1 MSDYQKAL
9 LSEDRGK
16 VRGIVEFVNPILL
29 SIDSSPS
36 LLRDIITLSH
46 NQESSAPKMGV
57 IALLKCYKDI
67 GKITVNSLNKTF
79 THIDDPTI
87 KLTKSDI

>member
-36 LLRDIITLSH
+36 LLRDIITLSY
-46 NQESSAPKMGV
+46 NQESSKMGV